1 MGVGSLICALPH
13 FIIAPYDPW
22 GATGLNESDVGQ
34 CTHRAA
40 GANIS
45 IAGCDNL
52 DASLLNPYF
61 LIFVLGQTLHGI
73 GATPLFSIGTAYLD
87 ENVSQKASPVYL
99 AIHSM
104 VTSIGPVVG
113 LFMGG
118 FLLLV
123 SGFKLGRNF

>member
-1 MGVGSLICALPH
+1 MHSAH
-13 FIIAPYDPW
+13 
-22 GATGLNESDVGQ
+22 
-34 CTHRAA
+34 
-40 GANIS
+40 S
-45 IAGCDNL
+45 I
-52 DASLLNPYF
+52 
-61 LIFVLGQTLHGI
+61 QTLHGI

-113 LFMGG
+113 LFIGG

-123 SGFKLGRNF
+123 YTDWYRLDPLHPIPMKGPSDPRWIGAWWIGFLGCSVAAILNAFPILGFAKELPVS